1 MKKIIL
7 ILISLIS
14 LNVYATQDSLQ
25 DPCIVTVFSHVTIDT
40 CERQI
45 LDYGSYQPIEDTCIE
60 TIYDTVTYIEWQ
72 YEYIVIDTFTIYKI
86 EYIYETIYDTVIV
99 YYDSPLSI
107 EQQTFQS
114 ERILVKTVNIK
125 GQIVTNRPRNVVLID
140 VYSDGSTRKYIIR

>member
-7 ILISLIS
+7 ILISSIS

-25 DPCIVTVFSHVTIDT
+25 DPCIVTVFGITIDT
-40 CERQI
+40 CDVHI
-45 LDYGSYQPIEDTCIE
+45 LDYGVFDQSIRDTCVE
-60 TIYDTVTYIEWQ
+60 TIYDTVTYINWQ

-140 VYSDGSTRKYIIR
+140 VYSDGSTKKYIIR